1 MPNRDFFY
9 IEMLILK
16 LLEEEDH
23 YGYQLSQLISKRS
36 GNVIDLKEGP
46 LYPTVYRMAEKG
58 YSTEHKELVG
68 KRRQRVYYHIEPSG
82 KEHLKKLAD
91 RFREVTS
98 AVNDMISQ

>member
-1 MPNRDFFY
+1 MANRDFFC

-23 YGYQLSQLISKRS
+23 YGYQLSQLISERS
-36 GNVIDLKEGP
+36 GNVIDLKEGT

-58 YSTEHKELVG
+58 YITEHKELVG

-82 KEHLKKLAD
+82 KEHLQALTD
-91 RFREVTS
+91 RFRKVTS
-98 AVNDMISQ
+98 AVNDMMAK